1 MRKVHYG
8 WVMVFLSSFILAI
21 VATRF
26 STFGVFLLPLASEF
40 EWERG
45 SLSITI
51 TISAVVG
58 SLLSILVGRL
68 SDKYGP
74 RLLVTINAI
83 LTAAGFLLLTQV
95 NAIWQVY
102 LVWGVISG
110 AGSACAYIPLMSTV
124 ARWFTTKRSTAI
136 GVTLVGFGIGAIVWP
151 PVTQMLITAIK
162 WRWTCVVLGIV
173 NIIFV
178 IPLAQFLKRP
188 YESGLLPYDEPM
200 PVTGKQAVS
209 LPLGGLTLSEAIKN
223 SRFWLTGLIFFCFY
237 AGLNTMYVHIVAH
250 AQDIKIPPLIAAST
264 LSIISGTS
272 IISRLTIGPISDR
285 IGSLK
290 ALIIGTSLAVFALA
304 MLVSFHETWA
314 FYTFTAVYGL
324 AYGAM
329 IPLET
334 SVPSILFGTRSLGI
348 IMAIMGLVS
357 TAGFAISP
365 PIAGAIFDATRKY
378 QPAFIMCLVLAVIGL
393 VLSIFLLRLKSKTK
407 SIEEINVK

>member
-1 MRKVHYG
+1 
-8 WVMVFLSSFILAI
+8 MVFLSSFILAI

-26 STFGVFLLPLASEF
+26 STFGVFLLPLANEF

-51 TISAVVG
+51 TISAIVG
-58 SLLSILVGRL
+58 SLLSIIVGRL

-74 RLLVTINAI
+74 RLLVTINGI

-95 NAIWQVY
+95 SAIWQVY

-124 ARWFTTKRSTAI
+124 ARWFTARRSTAI
-136 GVTLVGFGIGAIVWP
+136 GVTLVGFGIGAIFWP
-151 PVTQMLITAIK
+151 PITQMLITAIK
-162 WRWTCVVLGIV
+162 WRWTCIVLGSV
-173 NIIFV
+173 NLIFV

-188 YESGLLPYDEPM
+188 DDGILLPYDKPA
-200 PVTGKQAVS
+200 PATRKQAES

-223 SRFWLTGLIFFCFY
+223 PRFWLTGLIFFCFY

-264 LSIISGTS
+264 LSIISSTS
-272 IISRLTIGPISDR
+272 IISRLTIGPVSDR

-290 ALIIGTSLAVFALA
+290 ALIIGTSLAVIALVL
-304 MLVSFHETWA
+304 LVSFPETWA

-334 SVPSILFGTRSLGI
+334 SLPSILFGTRSLGI

-357 TAGFAISP
+357 TAGFALSP

-378 QPAFIMCLVLAVIGL
+378 QPAFILCLALAVIGFI
-393 VLSIFLLRLKSKTK
+393 LSIFLFRLKSTTRGISETAIK
-407 SIEEINVK
+407 